1 MKRALELLHC
11 ARFAPPLD
19 CAEACARVLREHG
32 VDLSRARARTGF
44 ARGHLLDVV
53 VYVPGGLGD
62 ARESDAAEALV
73 RLVLGEELFERWVG
87 SVLAAPTVRGGPL
100 TVLNPNAEEASALP
114 VAALPETA
122 RAAIAGLKLGMA
134 AEPLA
139 AHPDGEDW
147 VFFELEPVPAPDYPA
162 QDDLLFSSTRV
173 PELKKSFL
181 RGEPFFSGRF
191 SNAGEIFVYLKYE
204 AAAPGGQSR
213 LAERA
218 QIEATLARA
227 LRPEQGALVGL
238 GLGVRYGY
246 IDLALIDPNCV
257 EATLLPALRAAGVR
271 ERAWLLFCD
280 SELARE
286 WIGAHP
292 ESPEPY
298 WGT

>member
-1 MKRALELLHC
+1 VKRALELLQR
-11 ARFAPPLD
+11 ARFAPPLA
-19 CAEACARVLREHG
+19 CAEACARVLREYG
-32 VDLSRARARTGF
+32 VDLSRARARAGF

-73 RLVLGEELFERWVG
+73 RRVLGEELFERWVG
-87 SVLAAPTVRGGPL
+87 SVVAAPTVRGGPL

-134 AEPLA
+134 AEPLSA
-139 AHPDGEDW
+139 QADGEDW
-147 VFFELEPVPAPDYPA
+147 VFFELEPAPAADYAA
-162 QDDLLFSSTRV
+162 QDDLVFASTRV

-181 RGEPFFSGRF
+181 RGDPFFSGRF
-191 SNAGEIFVYLKYE
+191 SNAGEIFMYLKYE
-204 AAAPGGQSR
+204 AAGPGGESR

-218 QIEATLARA
+218 LIEATVNRA

-246 IDLALIDPNCV
+246 VDLALIDANCV
-257 EATLLPALRAAGVR
+257 EAALLPALRAAGVR

-280 SELARE
+280 SELSRE

-292 ESPEPY
+292 DSPEPY
-298 WGT
+298 WGA

>member
-1 MKRALELLHC
+1 VKRALELLHG
-11 ARFAPPLD
+11 ARFAPPLAGAD
-19 CAEACARVLREHG
+19 ACARVLREYG
-32 VDLSRARARTGF
+32 VDLSRARVRTGF

-87 SVLAAPTVRGGPL
+87 SVAAAPTVRGGPL

-114 VAALPETA
+114 VAALPETV
-122 RAAIAGLKLGMA
+122 RAAIAGLKLGLA
-134 AEPLA
+134 AAPLS

-147 VFFELEPVPAPDYPA
+147 VFFELEPTPAADYAA
-162 QDDLLFSSTRV
+162 QDDLVFSSTRV

-191 SNAGEIFVYLKYE
+191 SNSGEIFVYLKYE
-204 AAAPGGQSR
+204 AAAPGGESR

-218 QIEATLARA
+218 SIEATLSRA

-246 IDLALIDPNCV
+246 IDLALIDAQCV
-257 EATLLPALRAAGVR
+257 ETTLLPALRAAGVR
-271 ERAWLLFCD
+271 KRAWLLFCD

-298 WGT
+298 WGS